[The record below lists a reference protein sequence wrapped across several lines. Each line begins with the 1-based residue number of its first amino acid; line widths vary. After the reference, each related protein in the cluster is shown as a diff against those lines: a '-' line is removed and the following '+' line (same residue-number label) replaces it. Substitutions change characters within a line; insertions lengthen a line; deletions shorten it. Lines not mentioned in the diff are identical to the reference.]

1 MEHYEPDCP
10 YSEGLQYFARTKARI
25 VRGIWGAIIRCC
37 CCCVYFVA
45 GFYSE
50 EIGRTFGII
59 NGMSRAFNLAVG
71 MGHGS
76 IIRPCRR
83 LYSFSSCMPVLRMVE
98 LISQT
103 ELLT

>member
-1 MEHYEPDCP
+1 VEHYEPDCP

-98 LISQT
+98 IISQT